1 MFMRLF
7 VVLIVILSSVVPQ
20 TAGSTPSDSLI
31 TLAWQAWNRN
41 DQQTVE
47 KCFTSA
53 LEADPH
59 SARAQLGLS
68 YLYALQARTEK
79 AWDSFSAALS
89 SLEEPYPYIFACWLT
104 PQVLRHPHPEAA
116 GVIALMERLASD
128 KKAVPYLQAQAQEFL
143 GTYYQS
149 KGDLARSDGHFNA
162 IKPVTSWTLIGP
174 FENISASGFDKV
186 FPPELEYNA
195 GAKYKGKNE
204 VPTNWFKP
212 AALRRDLWVDLQR
225 YFAFNQAVFYGHTFV
240 YSPRKQLCQVRIG
253 TSGSLKAFLND
264 DLLIAYPDENNND
277 LDTYIIQTELQK
289 GWNSFLIKCGYSE
302 IDACNFMVRITD
314 TDGNPLEDLRYS
326 TEPQEYPS
334 HPQPQIKV
342 IPNFAEQY
350 LQRQI
355 AQHPDW
361 YEHYLLLAD
370 CYLRNDKAIEAELT
384 LRAAAEKL
392 PACAVFQTSL
402 LEAYTRGEKNDEVS
416 RTLERLFSLDR
427 RIPTVLEYLI
437 RRSLENEDYDAA
449 EDYIKQLESL
459 LPRSREVY
467 AAWVGLYTKKKQLE
481 KIVAVN
487 AEGYKLYPDDWEI
500 AYLQAAIDV
509 QTTKKMDGAIHIVED
524 YLTRNYGW
532 IPLKTLCDLYLQKGD
547 LVKWKETCD
556 RLLALEP
563 VSPGYYYTMA
573 TGALERRS
581 YADAEVWTRKAL
593 EFAPNASLYWT
604 LLGGVLRS
612 QARTDEAID
621 AFSRALL
628 FYPAMYD
635 AIEGLRDLQGKS
647 PVFSSFPTPNID
659 SLIAHAP
666 GAADYPGEPAVML
679 LDDTRR
685 VVFPHGSS
693 MLQRERLVKVFNSA
707 GIDDQKEYVISY
719 NSHSEGLLVERAVVV
734 KKDGSEIKADV
745 NNNSVVFK
753 SLEPGDAIHLK
764 WRIKNFYAGELAH
777 HFWDTKN
784 FSRFYPSRIV
794 RYALLVPEG
803 LRFDHRTLH
812 MPDQP
817 AVSTT
822 PDGTLYQWTLTNE
835 PSMEFEKGMPILDDA
850 GKVLYVSSIGSWSYL
865 VDWYDDLAKEKTRS
879 TFEIKEQVHRLL
891 SDKTNLTEAEKIE
904 AIYNFI
910 TEEIRYSSVSFRQS
924 GLIPQK
930 ARDVLATRIGDCK
943 DMATLC
949 IAMLR
954 EVGIP
959 AYYVLVNTRNEGE
972 NRNAPPMLAFNHC
985 IAAVETAQGTAFLD
999 LTANDFPVGS
1009 VPKVDIG
1016 AFALLIKPGVTE
1028 PMYLPRSAFLLSSIS
1043 ARSDIALGKD
1053 NSATVIHD
1061 LSMTGIPAASV
1072 RSYYR
1077 HETEKEQLR
1086 RLSEQ
1091 MNNHYPGGRVDDLS
1105 FRRLDSLTRELGMR
1119 FNCEV
1124 PSFALDAGKFRT
1136 VKNLWY
1142 FKFSPDEALAYTE
1155 RKYPYKHDA
1164 PEDTLREDVTLR
1176 LPAGMKPLDLP
1187 ADIHFTCPVADY
1199 SATYRF
1205 SKGLLRAKRQF
1216 VYKKDVIAPEE
1227 YAAFKQFYNNVVRDD
1242 SRQVL
1247 LQGK

>member
-1 MFMRLF
+1 MISRRWKNTL
-7 VVLIVILSSVVPQ
+7 PPPCKQ
-20 TAGSTPSDSLI
+20 TRISP
-31 TLAWQAWNRN
+31 
-41 DQQTVE
+41 
-47 KCFTSA
+47 
-53 LEADPH
+53 
-59 SARAQLGLS
+59 RAQLGLS
-68 YLYALQARTEK
+68 YLYALQGRTEK

-89 SLEEPYPYIFACWLT
+89 SLEDPYPYIFAEWLA
-104 PQVLRHPHPEAA
+104 PQVRRHPHPEAA

-128 KKAVPYLQAQAQEFL
+128 KKAVPYLRAQALEFL
-143 GTYYQS
+143 GNYYQS
-149 KGDLARSDGHFNA
+149 KGDLPKSDRYFQA
-162 IKPVTSWTLIGP
+162 VKPVTSWTLIGP

-186 FPPELEYNA
+186 FPPELEYDPRA
-195 GAKYKGKNE
+195 EYKGKNE
-204 VPTNWFKP
+204 VPASWFKP
-212 AALRRDLWVDLQR
+212 AGLRRDLWMDFLR
-225 YFAFNQAVFYGHTFV
+225 YFAFSEAVFYGHTFV
-240 YSPRKQLCQVRIG
+240 YSPGKQLCQIRIG

-277 LDTYIIQTELQK
+277 LDTYVIQTELQK
-289 GWNSFLIKCGYSE
+289 GWNSLLIKCGYSE
-302 IDACNFMVRITD
+302 IQACNFMVRVTD
-314 TDGNPLEDLRYS
+314 TEGNTLEDLQYS
-326 TEPQEYPS
+326 TEPRQYPS
-334 HPQPQIKV
+334 RPKAQALV

-355 AQHPDW
+355 DQHPDW
-361 YEHYLLLAD
+361 YEHHLLLAD

-384 LRAAAEKL
+384 LRAAVEKL
-392 PACAVFQTSL
+392 PACAVFQTTL
-402 LEAYTRGEKNDEVS
+402 LEAYTRGEKNDEVN
-416 RTLERLFSLDR
+416 RTIERLFSLDK
-427 RIPTVLEYLI
+427 RIPSTLESLI
-437 RRSLENEDYDAA
+437 RRSLENEDYDLA
-449 EDYIKQLESL
+449 EGYIKQLEAL
-459 LPRSREVY
+459 LPGSREVY
-467 AAWVGLYTKKKQLE
+467 AGWIALYSKKKQLE

-487 AEGYKLYPDDWEI
+487 AEAYKQYPDQWETV
-500 AYLQAAIDV
+500 YLQAAIDA
-509 QTTKKMDGAIHIVED
+509 QTTKTMDGAIRIVES
-524 YLTRNYGW
+524 YLSRNCEW
-532 IPLKTLCDLYLQKGD
+532 VPMKTLCDLYLQKGD

-573 TGALERRS
+573 TGALERQS
-581 YADAEVWTRKAL
+581 YADAEAWTRQAL

-612 QARTDEAID
+612 QGRTDEAIK
-621 AFSRALL
+621 AYSRALV

-635 AIEGLRDLQGKS
+635 AIEGLRDLQGKP
-647 PVFSSFPTPNID
+647 PVFSSFPEVNVD

-666 GAADYPGEPAVML
+666 EAAEYPGEPALML

-693 MLQRERLVKVFNSA
+693 MLERERLVKIFNSA

-777 HFWDTKN
+777 HFWDSKI

-794 RYALLVPEG
+794 RYSLLVPEG
-803 LRFDHRTLH
+803 LRFEHRTLH
-812 MPDQP
+812 MPDRP
-817 AVSTT
+817 VVSTT
-822 PDGTLYQWTLTNE
+822 SDGTLYQWTLTNE
-835 PSMEFEKGMPILDDA
+835 PGMEYEKGMPILDDA

-865 VDWYDDLAKEKTRS
+865 VDWYSDLAKEKTRS
-879 TFEIKEQVHRLL
+879 TFEIKELVHRLL
-891 SDKTNLTEAEKIE
+891 SDKPDLTEAGKIQ
-904 AIYNFI
+904 AIYRFI
-910 TEEIRYSSVSFRQS
+910 TEEVRYSSVSFRQS

-954 EVGIP
+954 EAGIP
-959 AYYVLVNTRNEGE
+959 AYYVLVNTCNEGE

-985 IAAVETAQGTAFLD
+985 IAAVETSHGTLFLD
-999 LTANDFPVGS
+999 LTANDFPVGT
-1009 VPKVDIG
+1009 VPKVDVG

-1028 PMYLPRSAFLLSSIS
+1028 PMYLPRGSFLTSSIG
-1043 ARSDIALGKD
+1043 ARSDIALEED
-1053 NSATVIHD
+1053 NSAKVTHD
-1061 LSMTGIPAASV
+1061 LSLTGIPAASV
-1072 RSYYR
+1072 RGYYR

-1086 RLSEQ
+1086 KLSEQ
-1091 MNNHYPGGRVDDLS
+1091 MNNHYPGGRVNDLS
-1105 FRRLDSLTRELGMR
+1105 FRSLDSLTREMGMR

-1124 PSFALDAGKFRT
+1124 PTFALDAGKFRT

-1142 FKFSPDEALAYTE
+1142 FKFSPDEALAYAG
-1155 RKYPYKHDA
+1155 RKHPYKHDA

-1187 ADIHFTCPVADY
+1187 ADIHFSCPVADY

-1205 SKGLLRAKRQF
+1205 SKGVLLAKRQF

-1227 YAAFKQFYNNVVRDD
+1227 YTAFKQFYNNVVRDD

-1247 LQGK
+1247 LKGK